1 MNLELFNIFF
11 FLELEKSLKM
21 EIRDFVSTALPSAPF
36 PNLEVLGALLIFSL
50 CGEGQGAY
58 VHIHMYV
65 YVYVY
70 LNLQGEYRY
79 QLHLAYGE

>member
-11 FLELEKSLKM
+11 SFLELEKSLKM
-21 EIRDFVSTALPSAPF
+21 EIRDFVSTALASAPF

-58 VHIHMYV
+58 VYV
-65 YVYVY
+65 CVY

>member
-1 MNLELFNIFF
+1 
-11 FLELEKSLKM
+11 M
-21 EIRDFVSTALPSAPF
+21 EIRDFVSTALASAPF

-58 VHIHMYV
+58 VHTHMYVYV

-70 LNLQGEYRY
+70 LNLQGEY
-79 QLHLAYGE
+79 